1 MFETTRLP
9 MMLIGLMLCSGA
21 LADDL
26 VGKMGDVELHS
37 SELKAILEAQPA
49 DARHQ
54 LATDPA
60 ALERLVRG
68 ELMRKAVLNEARQ
81 KGWDKRQELQP
92 LIDRARDQVIVSTF
106 VGEVAKPGDGY
117 PSEDEIKQFYE
128 SNKNNAQLL
137 APAQFQLAQ
146 IFLPAAEGGDKAKAE
161 EARKKIGEL
170 SAKMGKP
177 GADFAKLAKENSL
190 HKESADRGGEIGWV
204 SEEQMVPEIR
214 RAVTGMSKGEVSPP
228 VKSAAG
234 WHLIKL
240 LDKKPAATRP
250 LADIR
255 SNLIVAMRNRKA
267 QDMERSYLEALSI
280 KLPPTINQIELGKL
294 QGELR

>member
-1 MFETTRLP
+1 MFATPRLP
-9 MMLIGLMLCSGA
+9 LLLIGLMLCSA
-21 LADDL
+21 AAAEDL

-37 SELKAILEAQPA
+37 AELKAILEAQPP
-49 DARHQ
+49 DARRQ

-60 ALERLVRG
+60 ALERLVRS
-68 ELMRKAVLNEARQ
+68 ELMRKAVLNEAKQ

-92 LIDRARDQVIVSTF
+92 LIERARDQVIVSSF
-106 VGEVAKPGDGY
+106 VGNVAKPGDGY

-128 SNKNNAQLL
+128 SNKAQLL
-137 APAQFQLAQ
+137 APAQYQLAQ
-146 IFLPAAEGGDKAKAE
+146 IFLPAAEGTDKAKAE
-161 EARKKIGEL
+161 EARKKLGEL
-170 SAKMGKP
+170 SAKMGKS
-177 GADFAKLAKENSL
+177 GADFAKLAKENSA
-190 HKESADRGGEIGWV
+190 HKESAEKGGELGWV
-204 SEEQMVPEIR
+204 SEEQMGPEIR

-255 SNLIVAMRNRKA
+255 ANLIVAMRNRKS
-267 QDMERSYLEALSI
+267 QDMERAYLEALSI

-294 QGELR
+294 QSALR

>member
-1 MFETTRLP
+1 MLETTRLP
-9 MMLIGLMLCSGA
+9 LLLIGLLLCSVA
-21 LADDL
+21 AADDL

-37 SELKAILEAQPA
+37 TELKAILDAQPP
-49 DARHQ
+49 DARRQ

-60 ALERLVRG
+60 ALERLVRS
-68 ELMRKAVLNEARQ
+68 ELMRKAVLNEAKQ
-81 KGWDKRQELQP
+81 KGWDKRPELQP
-92 LIDRARDQVIVSTF
+92 LIERAHDQVVVSSF
-106 VGEVAKPGDGY
+106 VGNVARPGDGY

-128 SNKNNAQLL
+128 ENKAQLL

-146 IFLPAAEGGDKAKAE
+146 IFLPATDSTDKAKAE
-161 EARKKIGEL
+161 ESRKKIGEL
-170 SAKMGKP
+170 SAKMGKA
-177 GADFAKLAKENSL
+177 GTDFAKLAKENSA
-190 HKESADRGGEIGWV
+190 HKESADKGGELGWV

-214 RAVTGMSKGEVSPP
+214 RAVAGMSKGEVSPP

-255 SNLIVAMRNRKA
+255 QQLIVAMRNRKS
-267 QDMERSYLEALSI
+267 QDMERAYLEALSI
-280 KLPPTINQIELGKL
+280 KLPPTINQIELSKL
-294 QGELR
+294 QSGLR

>member
-1 MFETTRLP
+1 MFATPRLP
-9 MMLIGLMLCSGA
+9 LLLIGLMLCSA
-21 LADDL
+21 AAAEDL
-26 VGKMGDVELHS
+26 VGKMGDVELYS
-37 SELKAILEAQPA
+37 SELKAILEAQPP
-49 DARHQ
+49 DARRQ

-60 ALERLVRG
+60 ALERLVRS
-68 ELMRKAVLNEARQ
+68 ELMRKAVLNEAKQ

-92 LIDRARDQVIVSTF
+92 LIERARDQVIVSSF
-106 VGEVAKPGDGY
+106 VANVAKPGDGY

-128 SNKNNAQLL
+128 SNKAQLL
-137 APAQFQLAQ
+137 APAQYQLAQ
-146 IFLPAAEGGDKAKAE
+146 IFLPAAEGTDKAKAE
-161 EARKKIGEL
+161 EARKKLGEL
-170 SAKMGKP
+170 SAKMGKS
-177 GADFAKLAKENSL
+177 GADFAKLAKENSA
-190 HKESADRGGEIGWV
+190 HKESAEKGGELGWV
-204 SEEQMVPEIR
+204 SEEQMGPEIR

-255 SNLIVAMRNRKA
+255 ANLIVAMRNRKS
-267 QDMERSYLEALSI
+267 QDMERAYLEALSI

-294 QGELR
+294 QSALR

>member
-9 MMLIGLMLCSGA
+9 LLLIGLMLCSA
-21 LADDL
+21 AAAEDL

-37 SELKAILEAQPA
+37 SELKAILEAQPP
-49 DARHQ
+49 DARRQ

-60 ALERLVRG
+60 ALERLVRS
-68 ELMRKAVLNEARQ
+68 ELMRKAVLNEAKQ

-92 LIDRARDQVIVSTF
+92 LIERARDQVIVSSF
-106 VGEVAKPGDGY
+106 VGNVAKPGDGY

-128 SNKNNAQLL
+128 SNKAQLL
-137 APAQFQLAQ
+137 APAQYQLAQ
-146 IFLPAAEGGDKAKAE
+146 IYLPAAEGTDKAKAE
-161 EARKKIGEL
+161 EAKKKIGEL
-170 SAKMGKP
+170 SAKLGKS
-177 GADFAKLAKENSL
+177 GADFAKLAKENSA
-190 HKESADRGGEIGWV
+190 HKESAEKGGELAWV
-204 SEEQMVPEIR
+204 SEEQMVSEIR
-214 RAVTGMSKGEVSPP
+214 RAVTGMNKGEVSPP

-255 SNLIVAMRNRKA
+255 ANLIVVMRNRKS
-267 QDMERSYLEALSI
+267 QDMERAYLEALAI

-294 QGELR
+294 QSGLR

>member
-9 MMLIGLMLCSGA
+9 LLLFGLILCSA
-21 LADDL
+21 AAADEL

-37 SELKAILEAQPA
+37 SELKAILEAQPP
-49 DARHQ
+49 DARRQ

-60 ALERLVRG
+60 ALERLVRS
-68 ELMRKAVLNEARQ
+68 ELMRKAVLNEAMQ

-92 LIDRARDQVIVSTF
+92 LIERARDQVIVSSF
-106 VGEVAKPGDGY
+106 VSNVAKPGDGY

-128 SNKNNAQLL
+128 SNKAQLL
-137 APAQFQLAQ
+137 APAQYQVAQ
-146 IFLPAAEGGDKAKAE
+146 IFLPAADGTNKAKAE

-170 SAKMGKP
+170 SVKLGKS
-177 GADFAKLAKENSL
+177 GADFAKLAKENSA
-190 HKESADRGGEIGWV
+190 HKESAEKGGELGWI

-228 VKSAAG
+228 VKSSAG
-234 WHLIKL
+234 WHLIRL

-255 SNLIVAMRNRKA
+255 ANLIVAMRNRKS
-267 QDMERSYLEALSI
+267 QDMERAYLEALSI
-280 KLPPTINQIELGKL
+280 KLPPTLNQIEIGKL
-294 QGELR
+294 QSGLR

>member
-9 MMLIGLMLCSGA
+9 LLLIGLMLCSA
-21 LADDL
+21 AAAEDL

-37 SELKAILEAQPA
+37 SELKAIFEAQPP

-60 ALERLVRG
+60 ALERLVRS
-68 ELMRKAVLNEARQ
+68 ELMRKAVLNEAKQ

-92 LIDRARDQVIVSTF
+92 LIERARDQVIVSSF
-106 VGEVAKPGDGY
+106 VGSLAKPGDGY

-128 SNKNNAQLL
+128 SNKAQLL
-137 APAQFQLAQ
+137 APTQYQLAQ
-146 IFLPAAEGGDKAKAE
+146 IFLPAAEGTDKAKAE

-170 SAKMGKP
+170 SAKMGKS
-177 GADFAKLAKENSL
+177 GADFAKLAKENSA
-190 HKESADRGGEIGWV
+190 HKESAEKGGELGWV
-204 SEEQMVPEIR
+204 SEEQLGPEIR
-214 RAVTGMSKGEVSPP
+214 RALTGMSKGEVSPP

-255 SNLIVAMRNRKA
+255 ANLIVAMRNRKS
-267 QDMERSYLEALSI
+267 QDMERAYLEALSI

-294 QGELR
+294 QSGLR

>member
-1 MFETTRLP
+1 MFESTRLP
-9 MMLIGLMLCSGA
+9 LLLIGLMLCSA
-21 LADDL
+21 AAAEEL

-37 SELKAILEAQPA
+37 TELKAILEAQPP
-49 DARHQ
+49 DLRRQ

-60 ALERLVRG
+60 ALERLVRS
-68 ELMRKAVLNEARQ
+68 ELMRKAVLNEAKQ

-92 LIDRARDQVIVSTF
+92 LIERARDQVIVSSF
-106 VGEVAKPGDGY
+106 VSNVAKPGDGY
-117 PSEDEIKQFYE
+117 PSEEEIKQFYE
-128 SNKNNAQLL
+128 SNKAQLL

-146 IFLPAAEGGDKAKAE
+146 IFLPAAEGADKAKAE

-170 SAKMGKP
+170 SARMSKP
-177 GADFAKLAKENSL
+177 GADFAKLAKENSA
-190 HKESADRGGEIGWV
+190 HKESAEKGGELGWV

-214 RAVTGMSKGEVSPP
+214 RAVTGMNKGEVSPP
-228 VKSAAG
+228 VKSASG

-255 SNLIVAMRNRKA
+255 SNLIVAMRSRKS
-267 QDMERSYLEALSI
+267 QDMERTYLEALAI

-294 QGELR
+294 QSELR

>member
-9 MMLIGLMLCSGA
+9 LLLFGLILCSA
-21 LADDL
+21 AAAEEL

-37 SELKAILEAQPA
+37 SELKAILEAQPP
-49 DARHQ
+49 DARRQ

-60 ALERLVRG
+60 ALERLVRS
-68 ELMRKAVLNEARQ
+68 ELMRKAVLNEAMQ

-92 LIDRARDQVIVSTF
+92 LIERARDQVIVSSF
-106 VGEVAKPGDGY
+106 VSNVAKPGDGY

-128 SNKNNAQLL
+128 SNKAQLL
-137 APAQFQLAQ
+137 APAQYQVAQ
-146 IFLPAAEGGDKAKAE
+146 IFLPAADGTDKAKAE

-170 SAKMGKP
+170 SVKLGKS
-177 GADFAKLAKENSL
+177 GADFGKLAKENSA
-190 HKESADRGGEIGWV
+190 HKESAEKGGELGWI

-228 VKSAAG
+228 VKSSAG
-234 WHLIKL
+234 WHLIRL

-255 SNLIVAMRNRKA
+255 ANLIVAMRNRKS
-267 QDMERSYLEALSI
+267 QDMERAYLEALSI
-280 KLPPTINQIELGKL
+280 KLPPTLNQIEIGKL
-294 QGELR
+294 QSGLR

>member
-9 MMLIGLMLCSGA
+9 LLLIGLMLCSA
-21 LADDL
+21 AAAEDL

-37 SELKAILEAQPA
+37 SELKAILEAQPP
-49 DARHQ
+49 DARRQ

-60 ALERLVRG
+60 ALERLVRS
-68 ELMRKAVLNEARQ
+68 ELMRKAVLNEAKQ

-92 LIDRARDQVIVSTF
+92 LIERARDQVIVSSF
-106 VGEVAKPGDGY
+106 VGNVAKPGDGY

-128 SNKNNAQLL
+128 SNKAQLL
-137 APAQFQLAQ
+137 APAQYQLAQ
-146 IFLPAAEGGDKAKAE
+146 IYLPAAAGTDKAKAE
-161 EARKKIGEL
+161 EAKKKIGEL
-170 SAKMGKP
+170 SAKLGKS
-177 GADFAKLAKENSL
+177 GADFAKLAKENSA
-190 HKESADRGGEIGWV
+190 HKESAEKGGELAWV
-204 SEEQMVPEIR
+204 SEEQMVSEIR
-214 RAVTGMSKGEVSPP
+214 RAVTGMNKGEVSPP

-255 SNLIVAMRNRKA
+255 ANLIVVMRNRKS
-267 QDMERSYLEALSI
+267 QDMERAYLEALSI
-280 KLPPTINQIELGKL
+280 KLPPTINQVELGKL
-294 QGELR
+294 QNTLR